1 MVFNVLLYISL
12 GIFSL
17 GLVFKIFT
25 WFSQKIGFG
34 AEAFTIS
41 SRLAAAVKGIAG
53 IIFSLKLFTLVKVFF
68 LDVIFQIRTLKE
80 DPLRWLMHLSIY
92 WGFMLLLLMHALD
105 GIVTEKLF
113 ADYYSTLNPYLF
125 LRNLFG
131 AMVVVGLLLAVARRL
146 IFKVPRLKTNAMDY
160 YAIIILAVIMVS
172 GILLEGMQIASP
184 TVFAEMEEEYA
195 ALDDEADIQALE
207 SLWVKEYGLAS
218 ATVRAPFDPE
228 VIESGRELNEESC
241 VSCHASNKWAFTG
254 YATARM
260 LRPVAVGLD
269 HAGAVNFLWYL
280 HFLACFVGLAYLPFS
295 KMFHIIATPVS
306 LLANSVMSR
315 ETSRREN
322 IITRQIIELDACTH
336 CGTCSR
342 YCSAMMASE
351 ARGNPYILPSEKMG
365 ILKAMVRGK
374 KLSPAERGAVVE
386 GVYLCTNCDRC
397 TVVCPSGINLREL
410 WLTVREGLVQ
420 KEGTAP
426 MMLSPFSLVRGLNR
440 KDLPEETYAKP
451 LQETQKALAGEF
463 DSITKP
469 DSLLDL
475 SKEADKE
482 GLYSGDNTFACC
494 FGCQICT
501 TVCPVVKNYDNPVE
515 SLGLLPHQIMY
526 CLGSGLTEAASG
538 ARMLWVCLTCY
549 QCQEHCPQQV
559 KVTDLFYELKNMAV
573 QKLENQLN

>member
-1 MVFNVLLYISL
+1 
-12 GIFSL
+12 
-17 GLVFKIFT
+17 
-25 WFSQKIGFG
+25 
-34 AEAFTIS
+34 
-41 SRLAAAVKGIAG
+41 
-53 IIFSLKLFTLVKVFF
+53 
-68 LDVIFQIRTLKE
+68 
-80 DPLRWLMHLSIY
+80 
-92 WGFMLLLLMHALD
+92 
-105 GIVTEKLF
+105 
-113 ADYYSTLNPYLF
+113 
-125 LRNLFG
+125 
-131 AMVVVGLLLAVARRL
+131 MVVVGLLLALSRRL

-218 ATVRAPFDPE
+218 ATVKAPFDPE

-269 HAGAVNFLWYL
+269 RAGAVNFLWYL

-410 WLTVREGLVQ
+410 WLTVREDLVQ

-463 DSITKP
+463 DAITKP
-469 DSLLDL
+469 DSLFDL

-482 GLYSGDNTFACC
+482 GLHSGDNTFACC
-494 FGCQICT
+494 FGCQTCT